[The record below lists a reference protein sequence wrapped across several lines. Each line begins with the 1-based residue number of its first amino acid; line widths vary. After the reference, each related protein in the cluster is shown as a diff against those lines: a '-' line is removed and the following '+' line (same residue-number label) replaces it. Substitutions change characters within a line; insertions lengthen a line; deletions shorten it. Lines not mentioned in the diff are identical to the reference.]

1 MLCYYFLFNHIFFN
15 LFNYSTDISVYPGI
29 NKELFNRFKQRNI
42 WPKCQQY
49 QKLCKPLLTHC
60 IIHNTFSY
68 TAQIF
73 FLHFSSHLTGKKR
86 ILNELFGQPSGKDIG
101 FIGLENCYDVRIKGG
116 KRKVSEMT
124 PRYLA

>member
-1 MLCYYFLFNHIFFN
+1 MSAVPETLQTTFDTFHLSQHLLIHCTN
-15 LFNYSTDISVYPGI
+15 LFFAFQFP
-29 NKELFNRFKQRNI
+29 
-42 WPKCQQY
+42 
-49 QKLCKPLLTHC
+49 
-60 IIHNTFSY
+60 SY
-68 TAQIF
+68 R
-73 FLHFSSHLTGKKR
+73 KKR